1 VKPLKIQFDRNQA
14 HQIEAI
20 NSLVQLFEGLFR
32 ADTEAYEL
40 GDEITPNIPSYFQF
54 DRGWLEEN
62 LSAVQQENGI
72 AESLS
77 VDVDSGFLLESVRV
91 DTWEYPAFTIDMETG
106 TGKTYVYLRTIY
118 ELNSHYGF
126 RKFII
131 VVPSVAIYEG
141 VVKNF
146 EITREHF
153 KALYGNVNATLYR
166 YDGAKPALLK
176 NFAVGQDI
184 EVMVMTIDSF
194 NKKSNTIF
202 KKTDKL
208 MGERYP
214 YEYLQDTRPI
224 LILDESQN
232 YRSEKS
238 RAALRTLKPLFAI
251 NYSAT
256 PGTDAPNIVYKL
268 SPFDAFKRS
277 LVKKIEVLGM
287 IEGQSV
293 GLAED
298 YLRLIGIEKDGGKLT
313 ARFDAMV
320 DVDGGF
326 QAREIT
332 VTGKTD
338 LQTATRNPSYAGW
351 KVEEISQ
358 KEQFVQ
364 FGNGERFGVEDERL
378 LSVSKEALFRRQ
390 IEETIKF
397 HIAKQRELEP
407 HGVKVLSLFFVDRV
421 ANYVDA
427 DGMIKRLFDQA
438 FESLKGRSSHFQ
450 SRSAEEVR
458 EGYFAKKKAMKKQAE
473 QWVDTS
479 FLDEKKTQAEK
490 ELEKEAYELIMKKK
504 ERLLSFDEPVS
515 FIFAHSALREGW
527 DNPNVFQICA
537 LREIWSE
544 QQRRQT
550 IGRGLRLPV
559 TQQGS
564 RLEDRRLNVL
574 TVVANESYANYVARL
589 QKEYEETGDML
600 PAVPADASAK
610 EVATRNGR
618 VYQSN
623 DFHNFWSKLIQRTEY
638 RITVDTEDLVKQ
650 CIAKLNNAVYPEPH
664 IVVTRGRYVVTN
676 YQIGLLE
683 VQSGEAKLRIAKD
696 STDGESESFE
706 SFVQA
711 GTDLAKAK
719 NDPVLK
725 PFKIVEISGEGL
737 AGRVVFSEGGEL
749 SVDKS
754 IIFSSEQGQS
764 FSTRKV
770 KEETGDLPKFNLIA
784 RTCREV
790 SLTRA
795 TVLSIFKGLRQEHKQ
810 AFISNP
816 EGFAAVFIGTIK
828 EAVADHIAEKLEYV
842 ATGEL
847 LPRSSEAYF
856 PESKTF
862 PAKELIAGNGDASV
876 YDFVQVDSENERRF
890 VERIND
896 DGKVILY
903 FKFPATF
910 KIRIPRIIGNY
921 NPDWG
926 ILRWDDQHRLKL
938 ELVRETKGNI
948 DLAML
953 QHSNEG
959 RKIRCARRHFGSLGI
974 SYRHVT
980 ADTTDWWKEEVRED
994 DSQLFNSPRR

>member
-1 VKPLKIQFDRNQA
+1 VTPPKIQFDPKQA

-20 NSLVQLFEGLFR
+20 DSIVKLFEGLFR
-32 ADTEAYEL
+32 ADTEAWAF
-40 GDEITPNIPSYFQF
+40 GDEITPNILSYFQF

-62 LSAVQQENGI
+62 LSKVQQINGLP
-72 AESLS
+72 ESLS
-77 VDVDSGFLLESVRV
+77 VNFDNGFLLKGVSV
-91 DTWEYPAFTIDMETG
+91 DTWEYPTFTIDMETG
-106 TGKTYVYLRTIY
+106 TGKTYVYLRSIY
-118 ELNSHYGF
+118 QLNESYGF

-131 VVPSVAIYEG
+131 IVPSVAIYEG
-141 VVKNF
+141 ARKT
-146 EITREHF
+146 IKDTREHF
-153 KALYGNVNATLYR
+153 KALYGNVNLVAHE
-166 YDGAKPALLK
+166 YDGAKPQMVR

-214 YEYLQDTRPI
+214 YQYLQETRPI

-238 RAALRTLKPLFAI
+238 RTALRTLKPLFAI

-256 PGTDAPNIVYKL
+256 PGNDAPNVVYKL
-268 SPFDAFKRS
+268 SPFDAYRRN

-298 YLRLIGIEKDGGKLT
+298 YIHLIAIEKDGKKLR

-320 DVDGGF
+320 DIDGGF
-326 QAREIT
+326 KSMEII
-332 VTGKTD
+332 VGGKTD
-338 LQTATRNPSYAGW
+338 LQIATRNPAYSGW
-351 KVEEISQ
+351 KVEEINE
-358 KEQFVQ
+358 KEQFVA
-364 FGNGERFGVEDERL
+364 FTNGERFGIEDERL
-378 LSVSKEALFRRQ
+378 LSISKEALFRRQ

-397 HIAKQRELEP
+397 HIEKQRELKP
-407 HGVKVLSLFFVDRV
+407 YGVKVLSLFFIDRV
-421 ANYVDA
+421 ANYVQEN
-427 DGMIKRLFDQA
+427 GMIKRLFDEA
-438 FESLKGRSSHFQ
+438 FETLKGRSPDLQ
-450 SRSAEEVR
+450 GRSPEEVR
-458 EGYFAKKKAMKKQAE
+458 EGYFAKKKIAKKEEE
-473 QWVDTS
+473 QWVDTA
-479 FLDEKKTQAEK
+479 FQVEKKTKAEK
-490 ELEKEAYELIMKKK
+490 LLERKAYELIMKDK
-504 ERLLSFDEPVS
+504 EGLLSFDEPVS

-537 LREIWSE
+537 LRDIWSE

-559 TQQGS
+559 NQGGH

-574 TVVANESYANYVARL
+574 TVVANESYANFVARL

-610 EVATRNGR
+610 ETATRNGR
-618 VYQSN
+618 VFKSA
-623 DFHNFWSKLIQRTEY
+623 DFRNFWNKLIQRTDY
-638 RITVDTEDLVKQ
+638 QIAVDTTELVQQ
-650 CIAKLNNAVYPEPH
+650 CTDKLNIAVYPEPH
-664 IVVTRGRYVVTN
+664 IVITRGRYVVTN
-676 YQIGLLE
+676 YRIDLVE
-683 VQSGEAKLRIAKD
+683 VQAGEAKIRLSKE
-696 STDGESESFE
+696 STTDGSESSE
-706 SFVQA
+706 GYVQP

-719 NDPVLK
+719 KDPVLK
-725 PFKIVEISGEGL
+725 PFKVVDVAGEGL

-749 SVDKS
+749 TIDKS

-764 FSTRKV
+764 FSTRIV
-770 KEETGDLPKFNLIA
+770 KEETGNLPKFNLID

-790 SLTRA
+790 SLTRS
-795 TVLSIFKGLRQEHKQ
+795 TVLSIFKGLKQKHKQ

-816 EGFAAVFIGTIK
+816 EGFASVFIGTIK
-828 EAVADHIAEKLEYV
+828 DTVADHIAQKLEYV
-842 ATGEL
+842 VTEEL
-847 LPRSSEAYF
+847 LSRSDEEFF
-856 PESKTF
+856 PERKVF
-862 PAKELIAGNGDASV
+862 PTKELIAGDSDTSV
-876 YDFVQVDSENERRF
+876 YDYVQVDSDNERLF
-890 VERIND
+890 VERLNND
-896 DGKVILY
+896 GSVILY

-926 ILRWDDQHRLKL
+926 IVRWDDQHRLKL
-938 ELVRETKGNI
+938 ELVRETKGSIN
-948 DLAML
+948 LAML

-959 RKIRCARRHFGSLGI
+959 RKIRCARKHFASLGI

-980 ADTTDWWKEEVRED
+980 GDTVNWWREEDRSVEGK
-994 DSQLFNSPRR
+994 LPNL

>member
-1 VKPLKIQFDRNQA
+1 MKPLKIQFDPNQK

-20 NSLVQLFEGLFR
+20 NSIVQLFEGLFR
-32 ADTEAYEL
+32 ADTEAFEL

-62 LSAVQQENGI
+62 LSAIQQENKI
-72 AESLS
+72 EDSLS
-77 VDVDSGFLLESVRV
+77 VMVDAGFLLEGVSI
-91 DTWEYPAFTIDMETG
+91 DTWEYPTFTIDMETG

-118 ELNSHYGF
+118 ELNTHYGF
-126 RKFII
+126 RKFVI

-146 EITREHF
+146 DITREHF
-153 KALYGNVNATLYR
+153 KALYGNVNATLNR

-184 EVMVMTIDSF
+184 EVMVMTIDSL

-214 YEYLQDTRPI
+214 YQYLQDTRPI

-232 YRSEKS
+232 YKSPKS
-238 RAALRTLKPLFAI
+238 RSALRTLKPLFAI

-256 PGTDAPNIVYKL
+256 PGKDAPNIVYKL
-268 SPFDAFKRS
+268 TPFDAYRRN

-298 YLRLIGIEKDGGKLT
+298 YLRLLSIGKDGRKLI

-326 QAREIT
+326 QAREII
-332 VTGKTD
+332 VSGKTD
-338 LQTATRNPSYAGW
+338 LQTVTHNPAYTGW
-351 KVEEISQ
+351 KVEEINENE
-358 KEQFVQ
+358 KFVL
-364 FGNGERFGVEDERL
+364 FTNGERFGVEDERL
-378 LSVSKEALFRRQ
+378 LSISKEALFRRQ

-397 HIAKQRELEP
+397 HFDKQRELNQ
-407 HGVKVLSLFFVDRV
+407 HGVKVLSLFFIDRV
-421 ANYVDA
+421 ANYVDD

-438 FESLKGRSSHFQ
+438 FKSLKA
-450 SRSAEEVR
+450 RSADFQDKSAAEVR
-458 EGYFAKKKAMKKQAE
+458 KGYFAKKKATKKSPE
-473 QWVDTS
+473 EWVDTA
-479 FLDEKKTQAEK
+479 FLEDKKTQADK
-490 ELEKEAYELIMKKK
+490 ELEKEAYELIMKGK
-504 ERLLSFDEPVS
+504 ERLLSFEEPVC

-537 LREIWSE
+537 LREIFSE

-559 TQQGS
+559 TQDGI

-600 PAVPADASAK
+600 PAIPSDASAK
-610 EVATRNGR
+610 EVATRNSR
-618 VYQSN
+618 IFNSN
-623 DFHNFWSKLIQRTEY
+623 DFRNFWNKLIQRTEY
-638 RITVDTEDLVKQ
+638 QISVDTDDLVKR
-650 CIAKLNNAVYPEPH
+650 CISKLNGEIYPEPH
-664 IVVTRGRYVVTN
+664 IVVTRGRYIVTN
-676 YQIGLLE
+676 YRIDLIE
-683 VQSGEAKLRIAKD
+683 VNGDVAKIRITKESTNGE
-696 STDGESESFE
+696 SSSSESFI
-706 SFVQA
+706 QA
-711 GTDLAKAK
+711 GMDLAKEK

-725 PFKIVEISGEGL
+725 PFKVVQIHGEGL
-737 AGRVVFSEGGEL
+737 AGRIQFSEGGEL
-749 SVDKS
+749 TIDKS

-770 KEETGDLPKFNLIA
+770 KEETGQLPKFNLIA

-790 SLTRA
+790 SLTRS
-795 TVLSIFKGLRQEHKQ
+795 TVLSIFKGLKKEHKQ
-810 AFISNP
+810 SFITNP

-828 EAVADHIAEKLEYV
+828 DVVADHIADNLEYI
-842 ATGEL
+842 TSEDL
-847 LPRSSEAYF
+847 LPRSSEEFF

-862 PAKELIAGNGDASV
+862 PAKELIAGNGESSV
-876 YDFVQVDSENERRF
+876 YDYVQVDSENERRF

-953 QHSNEG
+953 QRSNEG
-959 RKIRCARRHFGSLGI
+959 RKIRCAQKHFGSLGI

-980 ADTTDWWKEEVRED
+980 SETLDWWKEEFRDEAD
-994 DSQLFNSPRR
+994 GLFVNE

>member
-1 VKPLKIQFDRNQA
+1 MKPLKIQFDPNQS
-14 HQIEAI
+14 HQIEAVSSI
-20 NSLVQLFEGLFR
+20 VQLFEGLFR
-32 ADTEAYEL
+32 ADTEAFEL

-62 LSAVQQENGI
+62 MSAIQQDNGL

-77 VDVDSGFLLESVRV
+77 VQVDTGFLLEGVSI
-91 DTWEYPAFTIDMETG
+91 DTWEYPTFTIDMETG
-106 TGKTYVYLRTIY
+106 TGKTYVYLRSIY
-118 ELNSHYGF
+118 ELNAHYGF
-126 RKFII
+126 RKFVI

-141 VVKNF
+141 VIKNF
-146 EITREHF
+146 DITREHF
-153 KALYGNVNATLYR
+153 KALYGNVNATLNR
-166 YDGAKPALLK
+166 YDGAKPAMLK

-214 YEYLQDTRPI
+214 YQYLQETRPI

-232 YRSEKS
+232 YRSPKS

-256 PGTDAPNIVYKL
+256 PGQDAPNVVYKL
-268 SPFDAFKRS
+268 TPFDAYRRN

-298 YLRLIGIEKDGGKLT
+298 YLRLLAIGKDGRKLI

-332 VTGKTD
+332 ASGKTD
-338 LQTATRNPSYAGW
+338 LQAATHNPAYSGW
-351 KVEEISQ
+351 KVEEINEKDQ
-358 KEQFVQ
+358 YVLFE
-364 FGNGERFGVEDERL
+364 NGERFSVEDERL
-378 LSVSKEALFRRQ
+378 LSVSREALFRRQ
-390 IEETIKF
+390 IEETIRF
-397 HIAKQRELEP
+397 HFDKQRELKSQ
-407 HGVKVLSLFFVDRV
+407 GVKVLSLFFIDRV
-421 ANYVDA
+421 ANYVDD
-427 DGMIKRLFDQA
+427 DGLIKRLFDQA
-438 FESLKGRSSHFQ
+438 FDSLKGRSAEFRD
-450 SRSAEEVR
+450 RSAKEVR
-458 EGYFAKKKAMKKQAE
+458 KGYFAKKKATKKTPE
-473 QWVDTS
+473 EWVDTA
-479 FLDEKKTQAEK
+479 FQEDKKTKADK
-490 ELEKEAYELIMKKK
+490 ELEKEAYELIMKGK
-504 ERLLSFDEPVS
+504 ERLLSFEEPVS

-537 LREIWSE
+537 LREIFNE
-544 QQRRQT
+544 NQRRQT

-559 TQQGS
+559 AQDGV

-610 EVATRNGR
+610 EVATRNSR
-618 VYQSN
+618 IYESN
-623 DFHNFWSKLIQRTEY
+623 DFRNFWNKLIQRTEY
-638 RITVDTEDLVKQ
+638 KIAVDTEQLAKQ
-650 CIAKLNNAVYPEPH
+650 CISKLNNEVYPEPH

-676 YQIGLLE
+676 YRIDLLD
-683 VQSGEAKLRIAKD
+683 VQDQEAKIRISKE
-696 STDGESESFE
+696 STDGESESSE
-706 SFVQA
+706 SFIQK
-711 GTDLAKAK
+711 GIDLARAK

-725 PFKIVEISGEGL
+725 PFKVVHIQGEGL
-737 AGRVVFSEGGEL
+737 SGRVQFAEGGEL
-749 SVDKS
+749 TVDKS

-770 KEETGDLPKFNLIA
+770 TEETGQLPKFNLIA

-790 SLTRA
+790 SLTRS
-795 TVLSIFKGLRQEHKQ
+795 TVLSIFKGLKNEHKQ
-810 AFISNP
+810 SFIANP
-816 EGFAAVFIGTIK
+816 EGFSAVFISKIK
-828 EAVADHIAEKLEYV
+828 DVVADHIAEKLQYISSED
-842 ATGEL
+842 L
-847 LPRSSEAYF
+847 LPQSSDEFF

-862 PAKELIAGNGDASV
+862 PAKELIAGNGDSSV
-876 YDFVQVDSENERRF
+876 YDFVQVDSDNERRF
-890 VERIND
+890 VERINE
-896 DGKVILY
+896 DGNVILY

-926 ILRWDDQHRLKL
+926 MLRWDDQHRLKL

-948 DLAML
+948 DLEML

-959 RKIRCARRHFGSLGI
+959 RKIRCAQKHFGSLGI

-980 ADTTDWWKEEVRED
+980 AETTDWWKEEVRD
-994 DSQLFNSPRR
+994 DGNGLFPGNN